1 MDPRTGRARER
12 APLPAGPPPPRAEH
26 PGTADDRLLTIEEVT
41 AELRVSRAAFYR
53 WRRAGAGPPVV
64 RLPGG
69 GVRVRRSAL
78 SGGCATWKQTRER
91 DRSTQQMDSYDV
103 RFWDIKKLGTGT
115 GARYRV
121 RWAVDGP

>member
-1 MDPRTGRARER
+1 MADPRTGRARER
-12 APLPAGPPPPRAEH
+12 APFPAGPPPPRPDA
-26 PGTADDRLLTIEEVT
+26 PGTPDDRLLTIEEVT

-78 SGGCATWKQTRER
+78 SAWLRRLEA
-91 DRSTQQMDSYDV
+91 DTQEGQEH
-103 RFWDIKKLGTGT
+103 T
-115 GARYRV
+115 
-121 RWAVDGP
+121 VDG